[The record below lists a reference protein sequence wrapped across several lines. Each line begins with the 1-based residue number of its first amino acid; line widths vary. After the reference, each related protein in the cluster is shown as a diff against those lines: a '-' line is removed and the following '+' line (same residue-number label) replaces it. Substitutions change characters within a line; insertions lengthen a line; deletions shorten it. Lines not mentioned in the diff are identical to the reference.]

1 MGFVWRIVDVSLL
14 SSAFVFFYF
23 SVKAVHFILQVL
35 LCTASIDFVQLS
47 FWNPKFHYQ
56 NSLVLLETALLFPA
70 KKNLPFPPKNPVIIL
85 HNHSPSYFLFLIRQ
99 KIYFLSRKIFLLVV
113 SSLQQR
119 GVPPVRGSL
128 PNTRPTA
135 TTLWRPPT
143 NLSLLLFVLYT
154 ITANPNIA
162 LYYMPRVLVSAHQ
175 AIS

>member
-1 MGFVWRIVDVSLL
+1 MGGFCLADSGCIST
-14 SSAFVFFYF
+14 FKCFCIFYF

-47 FWNPKFHYQ
+47 FWNPKFHYL

-119 GVPPVRGSL
+119 GLPPVCERFFAEYQTHRNPSLTPTNQSLTVAICALRTLSLSL
-128 PNTRPTA
+128 PNI
-135 TTLWRPPT
+135 TLYFT
-143 NLSLLLFVLYT
+143 CLGY
-154 ITANPNIA
+154 
-162 LYYMPRVLVSAHQ
+162 
-175 AIS
+175 